1 MKYIAHAAVRLQNG
15 ILDEQRNK
23 WFQIKTVGNI
33 EYRWRVCRDRF
44 CEVIAGVY
52 DDKFDALRCA
62 KRMQVT
68 LLYATL
74 GKYTSLEDAVPSN
87 YSHDLDSDESGI
99 IEDGESVFH
108 SIRARQRFP
117 GPGVF
122 QVNNSLDEFDD
133 YQPLTVTI
141 TTSSTVYLDLS
152 NIDVGT
158 FSYNRDVHDLF
169 QSIEVA
175 ENANNF
181 GIRIT
186 IYCGL
191 LEHLAKDARK
201 EDEVQSEIDALVN
214 HVNESCL
221 SKENKSQ
228 LLQYLETGRNQ
239 SARQKCKTL
248 IAQYANESYGGY
260 PAKKI
265 LDIAYS
271 LRSKFSHGE
280 QVRYDMAASY
290 LKFIVLDVIQGYMRE
305 KETTNSSNQE
315 QA

>member
-15 ILDEQRNK
+15 ILDEQKNK
-23 WFQIKTVGNI
+23 WFQIKNIGNV
-33 EYRWRVCRDRF
+33 EYRWRVCGDRF

-62 KRMQVT
+62 KKMHVT

-74 GKYTSLEDAVPSN
+74 GRHTSLEDAVPSF
-87 YSHDLDSDESGI
+87 YSLDLDSDISGVI
-99 IEDGESVFH
+99 KDGESVFH

-122 QVNNSLDEFDD
+122 EVDNSLDEFDD
-133 YQPLTVTI
+133 YRPLSVTI

-158 FSYNRDVHDLF
+158 FSYNSDVHDLF

-201 EDEVQSEIDALVN
+201 EDEVQSEIDVLVN
-214 HVNESCL
+214 HVKESCL

-248 IAQYANESYGGY
+248 IAQYANENYGGY

-265 LDIAYS
+265 LDTAYS

-280 QVRYDMAASY
+280 NVQYDVMASY
-290 LKFIVLDVIQGYMRE
+290 MRFIVLDVIQGYMCE
-305 KETTNSSNQE
+305 KEKPNSQSQ
-315 QA
+315 